1 MVVYIEKDLI
11 ENIDNKVIIQWFQN
25 IKTCIVKFLK
35 IWVYTP
41 EKNDFDVLGEKEKL
55 TSGFFIRLK

>member
-1 MVVYIEKDLI
+1 MIS
-11 ENIDNKVIIQWFQN
+11 N

-35 IWVYTP
+35 IWVYTS

-55 TSGFFIRLK
+55 TSGFFIGLK